1 MASLEH
7 DVDNQLHD
15 GYAARGRRIAK
26 QLDFHLENAAAL
38 ARRLRLCT
46 ELVGVLLFATQLAA
60 TSAPADRYFGR
71 LKVSALRIRYETM
84 QLKKRYETHELLPDQ
99 TLHLLLLNQDAF
111 EQWAALYP
119 KDPWLASTGYSM
131 AQLFAELPG
140 GTARDHAVGLFVY
153 VKSHFPNTSYARQ
166 SRDQLHR
173 GVPIKPEPAWASA
186 QRAATPVPSQSI
198 GPSATPAPAAAPLVT
213 PAASPAPSATP
224 APRAVGDS
232 HEVRCLFLAVG
243 KVAS

>member
-1 MASLEH
+1 MGHRCRDRRCGHLGRAFLLASLEH

-15 GYAARGRRIAK
+15 GYAARRRRVAK

-38 ARRLRLCT
+38 ARRLDRT
-46 ELVGVLLFATQLAA
+46 ELVGVVLFATQLAA

-131 AQLFAELPG
+131 AQLFEELPG
-140 GTARDHAVGLFVY
+140 ATARDHAVGLFVY

-186 QRAATPVPSQSI
+186 QRAVTPVPSQSI
-198 GPSATPAPAAAPLVT
+198 GPSATPAPAAAPSTT
-213 PAASPAPSATP
+213 PAAAPEPSGTP
-224 APRAVGDS
+224 ATAQR
-232 HEVRCLFLAVG
+232 
-243 KVAS
+243 